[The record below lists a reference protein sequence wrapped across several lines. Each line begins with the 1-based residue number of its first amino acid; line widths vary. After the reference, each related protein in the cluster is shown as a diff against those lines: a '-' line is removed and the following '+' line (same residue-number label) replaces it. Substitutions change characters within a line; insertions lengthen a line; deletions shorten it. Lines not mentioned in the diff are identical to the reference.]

1 MKPLVIRGQVSNLI
15 RDFVSNAKIELQLKM
30 NSILFSN
37 VWPNFP
43 EIEDSEKLK
52 IVLNKDE
59 NVKLTGQFIIDA
71 FNYRN
76 KIVKKWF

>member
-59 NVKLTGQFIIDA
+59 NVKLTGQFIINA